1 MSHALHVS
9 DLQLRDRD
17 GRDVARRHGRAE
29 GGAPGGHGRDAG
41 EGHLPGGRAS
51 TSHRH
56 RDHGPDERQQA
67 ARAGRAVRR
76 DKGTARGVLH
86 PRLQGPR
93 RGDRVGRQDSD
104 GMQGRRRLHRDP
116 PDHGAALALNLTD
129 VRACAES
136 VFRHEHGRIIAGLI
150 RLCGSFD
157 RAEEAMQDAL
167 TAALKHWPD
176 HGIPQNPGAWI
187 MTAAHRKL
195 IDMARRERTR
205 NEKHELLEQEVAI
218 AVYENPMPAPSALPD
233 DRLRLIFTCCH
244 PALNREA
251 QIALTLRT
259 LGGLSTAEIAR
270 AFLLPEPTLAQRLVR
285 AKRKIQDARIPY
297 EVPPEDA
304 LPERRVAVQAV
315 VYLIFNEGYTATAG
329 DALIRRELCAEAIRL
344 GGVLCAIDPQDPE
357 SLGLLALMLL
367 HDSRRLARVDSAGA
381 LVTLE
386 EQDRSL
392 WDRVQ
397 IDEGLTQVEA
407 ALRMGRVGPYQL
419 QAAIAA
425 VHAEAAS
432 PQQTD
437 WQQITALYNLLVR
450 VNPSPVVLLNRAVA
464 VGMSEGPAR
473 GLELID
479 ELGSSGE
486 LERYHLLHAARADLL
501 RRLGSF
507 EAAADAYRRALAL
520 MANGVERAYLERRLA
535 EL

>member
-1 MSHALHVS
+1 MPQS
-9 DLQLRDRD
+9 
-17 GRDVARRHGRAE
+17 AE
-29 GGAPGGHGRDAG
+29 IC
-41 EGHLPGGRAS
+41 AS
-51 TSHRH
+51 
-56 RDHGPDERQQA
+56 
-67 ARAGRAVRR
+67 
-76 DKGTARGVLH
+76 
-86 PRLQGPR
+86 
-93 RGDRVGRQDSD
+93 
-104 GMQGRRRLHRDP
+104 
-116 PDHGAALALNLTD
+116 
-129 VRACAES
+129 AEA
-136 VFRHEHGRIIAGLI
+136 VFRREHGRIIASLI

-157 RAEEAMQDAL
+157 RAEEAMQEAFAAAL
-167 TAALKHWPD
+167 RHWGEHGVPDNPAAWITAA
-176 HGIPQNPGAWI
+176 AY
-187 MTAAHRKL
+187 RKL
-195 IDMARRERTR
+195 IDARRREGTR
-205 NEKHELLEQEVAI
+205 REKLPLLE
-218 AVYENPMPAPSALPD
+218 YEAALTNTEEPALPETLPSEIPD

-259 LGGLSTAEIAR
+259 LGGLSTGEIAR
-270 AFLLPEPTLAQRLVR
+270 AFLVPEPTLAQRLVR
-285 AKRKIQDARIPY
+285 AKRKIQEARIPY
-297 EVPPEDA
+297 EVPPAHA
-304 LPERRVAVQAV
+304 LPERRAAVQTV
-315 VYLIFNEGYTATAG
+315 IYLIFNEGYTATAG

-344 GGVLCAIDPQDPE
+344 GRVLCAIDPQDPE
-357 SLGLLALMLL
+357 GLGLLALMLL

-392 WDRVQ
+392 WDRAQ
-397 IDEGLTQVEA
+397 IDEGLTHVEA

-437 WQQITALYNLLVR
+437 WQQIAALYNVLAR
-450 VNPSPVVLLNRAVA
+450 INPSPVVRLNRAVA

-479 ELGSSGE
+479 ELGGSGE